1 MEQESGYSYFTE
13 IEPSEWS
20 LIGFLEWKSKTTHL
34 IYRSKKHSAFKSFL
48 QNIAK
53 DKKKTPMH
61 KGRRCYSTTG
71 NVIAESSNVESLS
84 LLQSVNHTCNIQFY
98 CVITESSN
106 VESLSLLQSV
116 SSNRDVFC
124 IIDNLE
130 MSKQN
135 AEEDNI
141 NQFFN
146 SPSAKGLIHFIKKLS
161 KIYNKKNKKSKAKYK
176 SQDPIISAINA
187 VLDSSSPE
195 DDYTIDSDY
204 FSPEDDNITDSVSAN
219 ISKKHYLI
227 FQ

>member
-48 QNIAK
+48 RNIAK
-53 DKKKTPMH
+53 DKKTPMH

-130 MSKQN
+130 KSKQS
-135 AEEDNI
+135 AEEDNV
-141 NQFFN
+141 
-146 SPSAKGLIHFIKKLS
+146 
-161 KIYNKKNKKSKAKYK
+161 KYK
-176 SQDPIISAINA
+176 SQDPIVSAISA
-187 VLDSSSPE
+187 VLDSSSSE
-195 DDYTIDSDY
+195 NDYTMDSDY
-204 FSPEDDNITDSVSAN
+204 FSPEDDDITDSVSIKSSQN
-219 ISKKHYLI
+219 SLVKLRKVLVEKKP
-227 FQ
+227 